1 MLSGRPPTAPLRGK
15 LMLWASS
22 HERASATRSRRQN
35 RGTVRGRTTVPG
47 RPQGWRRRKKATHA
61 TAKDTVPR
69 VRLGCEHCSP
79 REGSKLPPQKRSRGQ
94 LHKESGHEH
103 PLTQAWI
110 KRMGPRLSKSLP
122 AKSARSSASEKSCR
136 SRHSSPK
143 TLGRYPVWRV
153 TPRGLKPRREH
164 GSRAAELTTHPVWPS
179 RPMRPSLETHMT
191 MLLFSST
198 YNHV

>member
-103 PLTQAWI
+103 PLTQAHDQANPCQPKALEARLPRKAAGPDI
-110 KRMGPRLSKSLP
+110 QAPRLWVGT
-122 AKSARSSASEKSCR
+122 RC
-136 SRHSSPK
+136 
-143 TLGRYPVWRV
+143 G
-153 TPRGLKPRREH
+153 G
-164 GSRAAELTTHPVWPS
+164 
-179 RPMRPSLETHMT
+179 
-191 MLLFSST
+191 
-198 YNHV
+198 